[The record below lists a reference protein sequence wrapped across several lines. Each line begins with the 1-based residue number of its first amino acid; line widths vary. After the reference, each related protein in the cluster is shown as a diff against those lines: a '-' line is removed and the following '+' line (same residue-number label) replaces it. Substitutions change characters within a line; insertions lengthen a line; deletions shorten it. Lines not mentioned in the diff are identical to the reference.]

1 MDTGFI
7 GAPSETNENVMKI
20 RVFLFIVVIL
30 IIGSARA
37 EQTLILNSPFYPP
50 LTSETHDGLL
60 DLVYQE
66 LSSRLGI
73 KIEIQNLA
81 AAERTLINVNNG
93 VVDGDVGR
101 ILGFERQYPNM
112 VSVPVPVMKFEMMV
126 FSRNFD
132 FRVAGPDSIKPY
144 NIGLVRGWRILE
156 RASVGAQSV
165 TTFDNAE
172 QMFSMLDKNRIDIV
186 LLEKLEGLQVVK
198 SMGIKGV
205 KILQPSLIEGYWYLY
220 LNKKYASLIPRIA
233 AELRKMEQ
241 DGSLKRINRSVM
253 ARYGL

>member
-1 MDTGFI
+1 
-7 GAPSETNENVMKI
+7 MKI